1 MEKQKADEIITS
13 YLERIYGFAFKKA
26 YSYDEAE
33 ELASEMTAEVYTSLL
48 NSNDIINVS
57 GYIWRVCENVYS
69 RYVAKIKKQEGLCEN
84 YMAAISAAHM
94 DDGITEEEKYK
105 VRREISFL
113 SELRRDIVFSFYYKN
128 ETIKKIAVRH
138 GIPEGTVKWHLNK
151 IKKDLKEGMTMERKI
166 GELGLNPVK
175 ALDISHNGTP

>member
-1 MEKQKADEIITS
+1 
-13 YLERIYGFAFKKA
+13 
-26 YSYDEAE
+26 
-33 ELASEMTAEVYTSLL
+33 MTAEVYTSLL

-84 YMAAISAAHM
+84 YMAAITAAHM

-138 GIPEGTVKWHLNK
+138 GIPEGSVKWHLSK
-151 IKKDLKEGMTMERKI
+151 IRKEGGNFMKKRMISILCMNPIEANILIDRI
-166 GELGLNPVK
+166 MGSYDDLEEYFSIRGEGL
-175 ALDISHNGTP
+175 